1 MLRMTLPSEKPMIS
15 TGHGS
20 CRVAIIGG
28 GFAGASLARQLA
40 IGAGWDDQQIAV
52 FEPRASLGAG
62 LAYETADPALRLNVE
77 ASRMRA
83 IPGEPDAFVRWLEL
97 SGAKEADPGS
107 QVGRGSIYAR
117 RSDFG
122 RFMAERMQPLLDRGI
137 VRHVQERVERIT
149 RSGPRWRVTGSRGS
163 EMVADVVVVATSHP
177 KPKAPGM
184 IAQALNGHPRFITDP
199 SRTDLLAYIRPDER
213 VFVLGAGL
221 TAFDVVAS
229 LRSRGHTGRIV
240 AFSRSGLLPQPQIG
254 GALAPTG
261 NFVNPPATSALG
273 LLRRVRL
280 AIGEAERSGLPW
292 QSVFD
297 ALRQQ
302 GQTIW
307 QALPHQEQARFLRH
321 LRRRFETHR
330 YRMPP
335 QVADLIAQDMR
346 NGSLVARAGRIC
358 RVERAPDAISIDLI
372 VKPDGLVERQSF
384 EWVVV
389 ATGPD
394 HTAAIGS
401 QPYLAELDRQGFL
414 KADEHGLG
422 IACDRESRAI
432 GLDGHPTEGLF
443 IAGPLARGTF
453 GELTG
458 VPEIAAQC
466 EQIARRIIETVNGC
480 RPGCRPMMHH
490 S

>member
-1 MLRMTLPSEKPMIS
+1 MLRMTLPLEKPMIS
-15 TGHGS
+15 AGVGS

-40 IGAGWDDQQIAV
+40 IGAQWDDNQIIV

-62 LAYETADPALRLNVE
+62 LAYDTADPALRLNVE

-83 IPGEPDAFVRWLEL
+83 IPGEPDAFARWLET
-97 SGAKEADPGS
+97 SGSTEAGPESLVENGS
-107 QVGRGSIYAR
+107 VYAR
-117 RSDFG
+117 RSDFA
-122 RFMAERMQPLLDRGI
+122 RFMAERMQPFLDRGI

-149 RSGPRWRVTGSRGS
+149 RSGRRWRVAGNLGT
-163 EMVADVVVVATSHP
+163 EIVAEVVVVATSHP
-177 KPKAPGM
+177 RPRAPGI
-184 IAQALNGHPRFITDP
+184 IALALNGHPRFITDP
-199 SRTDLLAYIRPDER
+199 SRPEALAHIRPGDR
-213 VFVLGAGL
+213 VFIVGAGL
-221 TAFDVVAS
+221 TALDVIAS
-229 LRSRGHTGRIV
+229 LRSRGHDGEIL
-240 AFSRSGLLPQPQIG
+240 AFSRSGLLPQPQVG
-254 GALAPTG
+254 GALAPAG
-261 NFVNPPATSALG
+261 NFVLPSATSART

-280 AIGEAERSGLPW
+280 AIADAKRSGLPW

-307 QALPHQEQARFLRH
+307 QALPRQEQARLLRH

-335 QVADLIAQDMR
+335 QVADLIRRDIEDGR
-346 NGSLVARAGRIC
+346 LLTRAGRIC
-358 RVERAPDAISIDLI
+358 RAERAPHAISIDLI
-372 VKPDGLVERQSF
+372 VKPDGVVERQSF

-394 HTAAIGS
+394 HAAAIGA
-401 QPYLAELDRQGFL
+401 QPYLAELDRQGFVRT
-414 KADEHGLG
+414 DDHGLG
-422 IACDRESRAI
+422 ISCDRESRAI

-466 EQIARRIIETVNGC
+466 EQVARQIIEGVKG
-480 RPGCRPMMHH
+480 PRPMRHH
-490 S
+490 A